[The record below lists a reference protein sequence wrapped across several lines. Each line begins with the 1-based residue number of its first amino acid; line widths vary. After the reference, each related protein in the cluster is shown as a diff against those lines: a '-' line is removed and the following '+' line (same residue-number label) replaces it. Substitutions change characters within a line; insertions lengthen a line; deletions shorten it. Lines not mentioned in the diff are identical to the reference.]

1 MTAQANRDVVPQAH
15 QQVATM
21 ESFLRDF
28 TRMNPP
34 TFYGSKFE
42 EDPPEFIDEIYK
54 ILYAIGL
61 STSEKVE
68 LATYQLK
75 DVFQAWYVQQRYN
88 RTLWGDAVT
97 WEVFKKALLEQF
109 FRRYKREDK
118 VVEFINLFQG
128 GTSLNT
134 P

>member
-1 MTAQANRDVVPQAH
+1 M
-15 QQVATM
+15 
-21 ESFLRDF
+21 
-28 TRMNPP
+28 
-34 TFYGSKFE
+34 
-42 EDPPEFIDEIYK
+42 
-54 ILYAIGL
+54 GL
-61 STSEKVE
+61 SISEKVE

-109 FRRYKREDK
+109 CRRYKREDK